1 MYFINLFELVRS
13 DINDAKQNLQVPPT
27 SSTSLNILV
36 SRVRILSRLM
46 ISASLNSWLDKLNQN
61 SLGDGEG
68 IPSTSANAV
77 ANIWLAE
84 RLKSQS

>member
-1 MYFINLFELVRS
+1 
-13 DINDAKQNLQVPPT
+13 
-27 SSTSLNILV
+27 
-36 SRVRILSRLM
+36 
-46 ISASLNSWLDKLNQN
+46 LNSWLDKLNQN